1 MALKDLNTE
10 IAATYGS
17 IVSTIEELLY
27 LMNEARGEKREIAK
41 KARSI
46 LPFLRRLKKSIDSE
60 KNMVDVTIRKNGP
73 FLLSLEQ
80 LLEKITDLQ
89 AFIQLASR
97 GNKEE
102 RVIKGIDIL
111 NKAIL
116 KELKDQR
123 EIVLR
128 AA

>member
-1 MALKDLNTE
+1 MALKDLNQE

-17 IVSTIEELLY
+17 IVSTIEDLLY
-27 LMNEARGEKREIAK
+27 LMNEARGEKKEIEK
-41 KARSI
+41 KAKSI
-46 LPFLRRLKKSIDSE
+46 LPFLRRFKMSINNE
-60 KNMVDVTIRKNGP
+60 KNMVDVTIRKNEP
-73 FLLSLEQ
+73 FLLSLEK

-111 NKAIL
+111 NKEIL
-116 KELKDQR
+116 RELKDQR
-123 EIVLR
+123 WIVSR